1 MSKSVEEM
9 RKLYPDELN
18 EKVGLQEVRIPIC
31 DHISLFSS
39 TSLQTMTRDDI
50 EWTMLVKK
58 LEVDEEDEEVV
69 GAVNRE

>member
-1 MSKSVEEM
+1 MITF
-9 RKLYPDELN
+9 PF
-18 EKVGLQEVRIPIC
+18 
-31 DHISLFSS
+31 FSF

-58 LEVDEEDEEVV
+58 LEVDEEDEVV